1 MSTFNPITFL
11 ANVKRI
17 FAGAT
22 GLTGIATWSY
32 PTLQTSEVKY
42 PAVFIEIIGGETGWY
57 STSDPNSLHRFYVRF
72 VVFEDQT
79 TSSSSLGS
87 YFSSIIDA
95 VVANPYLK
103 DSDGKSTCEYFGA
116 YEGRSI
122 GFDVASTEISGQ
134 LSKNAIRIDIPCKVR
149 DT

>member
-11 ANVKRI
+11 ANIKRL
-17 FAGAT
+17 FSAAT
-22 GLTGIATWSY
+22 GLTTIATWSY
-32 PTLQTSEVKY
+32 PTLLSTEITY
-42 PAVFIEIIGGETGWY
+42 PAVFIEIIGGETEWY
-57 STSDPNSLHRFYVRF
+57 STSQPNKLHHFYVRF

-87 YFSSIIDA
+87 YFGAILNA
-95 VVANPYLK
+95 VNANPNLL
-103 DSDGKSTCEYFGA
+103 DSNSAATCEYFGA
-116 YEGRSI
+116 YDNRSI

-134 LSKNAIRIDIPCKVR
+134 MAKNATRIDVPCKVR